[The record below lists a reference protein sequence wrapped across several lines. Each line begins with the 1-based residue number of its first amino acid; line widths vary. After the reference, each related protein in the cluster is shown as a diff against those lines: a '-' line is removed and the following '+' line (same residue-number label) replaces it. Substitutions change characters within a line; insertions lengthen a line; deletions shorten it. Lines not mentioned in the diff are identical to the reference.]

1 MPLISFLIPC
11 YYNGENIPVT
21 AKTLMECEKL
31 YPSDTQFEYVLV
43 DDGSKDGT
51 WKEILRFKEQ
61 NPEKVKA
68 IKLAANVGSHNALL
82 CAMTYATGDCCVI
95 LAADL
100 QDPPE
105 LIPKMY
111 EHWLKG
117 TKFVVAFR
125 ADREESIGQKIFSNA
140 YHFLFRKLALA
151 NVPKG
156 GFDLVLFDKQIREHV
171 VKMEEKNTHI
181 VYLMAW
187 LGFEYVAIPYIRRKR
202 EIGRSR
208 WTLQKKIKLFID
220 SFVSF
225 SFFPIRAISV
235 TGILLGIL
243 ALLYAGIVI
252 ASKLLG
258 YIGEVQGW
266 TSLMVV
272 LLLVSSF
279 QMIGLGIIGEYVWR
293 TLDAARKRPNYVVE
307 QEKI

>member
-1 MPLISFLIPC
+1 MPTISFLIPC
-11 YYNGENIPVT
+11 YFNEENIPVT
-21 AKTLMECEKL
+21 TSTLIECEKL
-31 YPSDTQFEYVLV
+31 YPSGTSFEYVLV
-43 DDGSKDGT
+43 DDGSKDKT
-51 WKEILRFKEQ
+51 WREILCFKQ
-61 NPEKVKA
+61 RYPEKVKA
-68 IKLAANVGSHNALL
+68 IKLAANVGSHNAIL
-82 CAMTYATGDCCVI
+82 CAMNYATGDCNVI

-117 TKFVVAFR
+117 VKFVIAFR
-125 ADREESIGQKIFSNA
+125 ADREESFGQKIFSNT
-140 YHFLFRKLALA
+140 YHFLFRKLALS

-156 GFDLVLFDKQIREHV
+156 GFDMVLFDKQMREIV
-171 VKMEEKNTHI
+171 AKMEEKNTHI

-202 EIGRSR
+202 EIGKSR

-225 SFFPIRAISV
+225 SFFPIRVISA

-243 ALLYAGIVI
+243 ALLYAAVVI
-252 ASKLLG
+252 LSKLLG
-258 YIGEVQGW
+258 YIDDVQGW
-266 TSLMVV
+266 ASLMAV

-293 TLDAARKRPNYVVE
+293 TLDAARKRPNFVVE
-307 QEKI
+307 EERL

>member
-1 MPLISFLIPC
+1 MPTISFLIPC
-11 YYNGENIPVT
+11 YYNEENIPVT
-21 AKTLMECEKL
+21 AKTLTEQEKL
-31 YPSDTQFEYVLV
+31 YPPDTQFEYVLV

-61 NPEKVKA
+61 CPEKVKA

-82 CAMTYATGDCCVI
+82 CAMSYATGDCCVI

-105 LIPKMY
+105 LVPKMY

-125 ADREESIGQKIFSNA
+125 ADREESLGQKIFSNT

-156 GFDLVLFDKQIREHV
+156 GFDLVLFDKQIREQV

-202 EIGRSR
+202 EIGKSR

-252 ASKLLG
+252 ASKLFG
-258 YIGEVQGW
+258 YIDDVQGW

-293 TLDAARKRPNYVVE
+293 TLDAARKRPSYVVE